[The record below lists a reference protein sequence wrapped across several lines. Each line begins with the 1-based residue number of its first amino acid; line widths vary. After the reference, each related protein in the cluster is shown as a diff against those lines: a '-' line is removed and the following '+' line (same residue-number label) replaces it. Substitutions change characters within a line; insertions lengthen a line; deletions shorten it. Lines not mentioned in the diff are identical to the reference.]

1 MRLRLWRAVLA
12 WSDEFER
19 VISSIRIEGCE
30 GGSSAESASAFTLA
44 CKSEKTLD
52 KKCKKVIIINGLEV
66 SYFSVFK

>member
-30 GGSSAESASAFTLA
+30 EGSSAESASAFTLA

-52 KKCKKVIIINGLEV
+52 KNAKRPLL
-66 SYFSVFK
+66 SMD